1 MNKFAWIG
9 IGGIAADVFE
19 TPAEWLDAAIV
30 VGGPAAV
37 FVAADFAFEPMHAR
51 SRPLVVYSRKVE
63 EKNPIWNLAKLL
75 REQQEHGKQKIGAR
89 KSVRNGARGGA
100 GFIEAVWQVWESTK

>member
-1 MNKFAWIG
+1 MNKFAGIG

-19 TPAEWLDAAIV
+19 TPVEWLDAAIV

-37 FVAADFAFEPMHAR
+37 LVAADFAFEPVHAR

-63 EKNPIWNLAKLL
+63 EKNPIWNLAKLP
-75 REQQEHGKQKIGAR
+75 REQSEHRKQKVGAR
-89 KSVRNGARGGA
+89 NSVRNGARSGA
-100 GFIEAVWQVWESTK
+100 ALY